1 MIFYDYFIVYFI
13 ILIFCFAQTL
23 KISLY
28 IIGITASQKF
38 VREKSTEVREKS
50 TEHREK
56 STEVGE
62 KSTENPSE
70 RFTVVGDKNKE
81 ELGRKV
87 RRKIPFNCHNPS
99 SLYCPSDIVAPPI
112 P

>member
-13 ILIFCFAQTL
+13 ILIFCFAETL
-23 KISLY
+23 KIFLY
-28 IIGITASQKF
+28 IIGITALRKNPDEKST
-38 VREKSTEVREKS
+38 VPDEKSTEPSEKS
-50 TEHREK
+50 TEK
-56 STEVGE
+56 
-62 KSTENPSE
+62 PSE
-70 RFTVVGDKNKE
+70 RFTVVGDKKTE

-87 RRKIPFNCHNPS
+87 RRKMPFNSHNPS